1 LIKSFLVFNANE
13 ESKKFLDTIFH
24 TKGLRHGS
32 QNSYVLDVWCKRY
45 RDIYIL
51 QCDSGISIWYK
62 CSKFSLT
69 IAIHCIQGRI
79 FSIHLSWV
87 HYHFFVKQSKK
98 KIFLLLCFLIRK
110 KFWEIKRGT
119 LSDIYRHISRKSFEN
134 CLPKCIRT
142 FFYLAHLFL
151 SKGCK
156 ICITWQKVSPN
167 PINFLLVTICR
178 IYFNQRKIIQKGF

>member
-1 LIKSFLVFNANE
+1 MIVAYRSDINVPNLVWPLQYIAFKAVFFQHIYHGFIIIFLS
-13 ESKKFLDTIFH
+13 SK
-24 TKGLRHGS
+24 
-32 QNSYVLDVWCKRY
+32 
-45 RDIYIL
+45 
-51 QCDSGISIWYK
+51 
-62 CSKFSLT
+62 
-69 IAIHCIQGRI
+69 A
-79 FSIHLSWV
+79 
-87 HYHFFVKQSKK
+87 K